1 MGLNSID
8 VLQLPELLRKIQLSV
23 NFDKVNATGFLFSII
38 AYSSGTEQCTGG
50 LY

>member
-8 VLQLPELLRKIQLSV
+8 VFQLPDLLRKIQLSV

-38 AYSSGTEQCTGG
+38 AYSSDTQQCTGG